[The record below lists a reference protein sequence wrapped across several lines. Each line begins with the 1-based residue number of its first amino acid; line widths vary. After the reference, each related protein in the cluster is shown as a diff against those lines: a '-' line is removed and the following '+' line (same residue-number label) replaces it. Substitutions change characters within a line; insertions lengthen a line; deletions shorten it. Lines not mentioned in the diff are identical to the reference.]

1 MDLTAARVIL
11 VCVVLMGTVM
21 SREAFADD
29 MWDKGGRGIA
39 DLVTSPYEII
49 RQGKL
54 DFDKKGGVGIFTGGF
69 RGIGAMVGRMGVGAY
84 ELVTFPVPGYE
95 PILDPEFIIPP
106 ASRTRADWGE
116 DEIKHVY

>member
-1 MDLTAARVIL
+1 MYLTAARVIL

-39 DLVTSPYEII
+39 DLITSPYEII
-49 RQGKL
+49 RQGQL

-69 RGIGAMVGRMGVGAY
+69 RGIGTMVGRMGVGAY

-106 ASRTRADWGE
+106 ASRTHADWGE